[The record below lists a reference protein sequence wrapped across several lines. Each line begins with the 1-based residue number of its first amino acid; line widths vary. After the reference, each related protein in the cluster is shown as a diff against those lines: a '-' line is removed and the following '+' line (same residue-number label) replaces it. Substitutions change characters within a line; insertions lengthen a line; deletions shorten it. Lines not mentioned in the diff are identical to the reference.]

1 MTARDE
7 CRDIRQA
14 LGVYVIGAI
23 EPAERAQVD
32 EHLAACPECR
42 EELAGLA
49 GLPAFLHRVPV
60 DEAQRLAADEDE
72 AVLSLPSAKVLDSL
86 LARTARVRRARR
98 WRTITAAAAAVALAA
113 GGGVAGALAAGS
125 GGATAVA
132 GHAGHG
138 WRTVS
143 GTGPHTTAALTV
155 KYATRDWGTGMKVH
169 VHGIQPGT
177 VCQLRVIDAA
187 GHATVAA
194 SWRVP
199 YHDTSIWYN
208 ASSSVPE
215 GSLRSFQV
223 TSGGKVL
230 ATAGARE

>member
-32 EHLAACPECR
+32 EHLAACPGCR

-60 DEAQRLAADEDE
+60 GEAQRLAADEE
-72 AVLSLPSAKVLDSL
+72 GAVLPLPSAKVLDSL

-98 WRTITAAAAAVALAA
+98 WRAITAAAAAVAVAA

-125 GGATAVA
+125 GGAHSVA
-132 GHAGHG
+132 GG
-138 WRTVS
+138 WHTVT

-177 VCQLRVIDAA
+177 VCQLRVIDTA

-194 SWRVP
+194 SWQVP
-199 YHDTSIWYN
+199 YHDTSIWYT

-230 ATAGARE
+230 ATVGARE

>member
-42 EELAGLA
+42 EELTGLA

-60 DEAQRLAADEDE
+60 AEAQRLAADEGGD
-72 AVLSLPSAKVLDSL
+72 VLPMPPAKVLDSL

-98 WRTITAAAAAVALAA
+98 WRTITAAAAAVAVAA

-125 GGATAVA
+125 GGGTVMAE
-132 GHAGHG
+132 HG
-138 WRTVS
+138 WHTVS
-143 GTGPHTTAALTV
+143 GTGPQTTAAVTV
-155 KYATRDWGTGMKVH
+155 KYATRDWGTGMMVH
-169 VHGIQPGT
+169 VRGIQPGT

-194 SWRVP
+194 SWQVP
-199 YHDTSIWYN
+199 YHDASIWYD

-215 GSLRSFQV
+215 GSVRSFQV

-230 ATAGARE
+230 ASVDARE